1 MPLFVSEINFA
12 AVTLTENVGVIF
24 CSQNR
29 IRRITLV
36 KYTKIICISTF
47 AFLQAKHRIPTPLRA
62 VFSVLC
68 AFPSKGQRRSRWR
81 KPSLN
86 FWSVNCR
93 GNGAG
98 TAANLLFSESKYE
111 TLDG

>member
-24 CSQNR
+24 CSETR

-68 AFPSKGQRRSRWR
+68 AFPSKGVQIS
-81 KPSLN
+81 
-86 FWSVNCR
+86 F
-93 GNGAG
+93 
-98 TAANLLFSESKYE
+98 FSQ
-111 TLDG
+111 

>member
-47 AFLQAKHRIPTPLRA
+47 AFLQAKTSHPYAPARRFLRSLRFSIERGA
-62 VFSVLC
+62 NIVFLPINPMILVI
-68 AFPSKGQRRSRWR
+68 
-81 KPSLN
+81 
-86 FWSVNCR
+86 
-93 GNGAG
+93 
-98 TAANLLFSESKYE
+98 
-111 TLDG
+111 